1 MRKIVSILLFLM
13 ILFSLSANAEQKST
27 IVLKNGSVLV
37 GNIIVQ
43 RPGTDIIIAA
53 TSARFIIEESNIVSK
68 REKKVKYESLPR
80 EWKRWALENKALL
93 GNADGRYI
101 VLYDIKTKNDN
112 FTNLAKVEQNEMP
125 KVSYVQVK
133 PQNYKLVWSDV
144 NDIRKI
150 VSKNQTENTI
160 EDEVVTTKG
169 KNYVGVIISQ
179 QIGKKIT
186 IKTSTSTV
194 EVPATDLKETI
205 KLPVPRSMNL
215 YKLADYTNTIVLK
228 DGSTKEGVIK
238 SQHYGKKDKEQYVVL
253 QKENGTSEQ
262 ILTSKVKEFRTDYK
276 KQNVE
281 TYKSGWV
288 YVNEFHIQKA
298 KTRMEGDK
306 VAFIDKKVFI
316 FPEGIS
322 TTFKAVGA
330 KFQGAWRLI
339 ALENVSLQNGE
350 YTQGYDAEIC
360 KNNVVTPSATDLVG
374 GISSISFGYLSPGF
388 YALINEAETE
398 KYIIKIKNKYPTVRK
413 IRQKGLY

>member
-1 MRKIVSILLFLM
+1 MKKNILILLAL
-13 ILFSLSANAEQKST
+13 LSLYSSKAEQKST
-27 IVLKNGSVLV
+27 IVLKNGSAIV
-37 GNIIVQ
+37 GNVIVQ
-43 RPGTDIIIAA
+43 RPGMDMTVAA
-53 TSARFIIEESNIVSK
+53 TNARLIIEESNIVSK

-80 EWKRWALENKALL
+80 EWKRWALENKALQ

-125 KVSYVQVK
+125 KVSYVQVE

-150 VSKNQTENTI
+150 VPKNQTENII
-160 EDEVVTTKG
+160 EDEVVTSKG

-205 KLPVPRSMNL
+205 KLPVPRSTNL

-262 ILTSKVKEFRTDYK
+262 ILTSKVKEFRTDYR

-298 KTRMEGDK
+298 KTRTEGDK
-306 VAFIDKKVFI
+306 VAFIDKKVFT
-316 FPEGIS
+316 FPEGIT
-322 TTFKAVGA
+322 TTFQAVGA
-330 KFQGAWRLI
+330 RFQGAWSLI
-339 ALENVSLQNGE
+339 ALENVTLLNGE
-350 YTQGYDAEIC
+350 YTQGYDAEIR

-374 GISSISFGYLSPGF
+374 GISSISFDYLSPGF

-398 KYIIKIKNKYPTVRK
+398 KYIIKIKK
-413 IRQKGLY
+413 

>member
-1 MRKIVSILLFLM
+1 MRKIVLTLFVLITSFNLSI
-13 ILFSLSANAEQKST
+13 SAEQKST
-27 IVLKNGSVLV
+27 IVLKNGSAIV
-37 GNIIVQ
+37 GNVIVQ
-43 RPGTDIIIAA
+43 RPGMDMTVAA
-53 TSARFIIEESNIVSK
+53 TSARLIIEESNIISK
-68 REKKVKYESLPR
+68 REKKMKYESLSR
-80 EWKRWALENKALL
+80 EWKRWALENKALQ

-125 KVSYVQVK
+125 KVSYVQVE
-133 PQNYKLVWSDV
+133 PQNYKLMWAEV

-150 VSKNQTENTI
+150 VPKNQTENTI
-160 EDEVVTTKG
+160 EDEVATTKG

-194 EVPATDLKETI
+194 EVPATDLKEII
-205 KLPVPRSMNL
+205 KLPVPRTTSL
-215 YKLADYTNTIVLK
+215 YKLADYVNTIELN

-276 KQNVE
+276 EQNVE
-281 TYKSGWV
+281 TYKSGYV

-306 VAFIDKKVFI
+306 VAFIDKKVFA
-316 FPEGIS
+316 FPEGIT

-339 ALENVSLQNGE
+339 ALENLPLQNGE

-374 GISSISFGYLSPGF
+374 GISSMSFTYLSPGF
-388 YALINEAETE
+388 YALVNEAETE
-398 KYIIKIKNKYPTVRK
+398 KYIIKIKK
-413 IRQKGLY
+413 

>member
-1 MRKIVSILLFLM
+1 MVNMRKIVSILLFLM
-13 ILFSLSANAEQKST
+13 ILFNLSANAELKST
-27 IVLKNGSVLV
+27 IVLNNGSTLV

-43 RPGTDIIIAA
+43 RPGTDIIVAA
-53 TSARFIIEESNIVSK
+53 LSARLIIEESNIVSK
-68 REKKVKYESLPR
+68 REKKVNYESLPR

-125 KVSYVQVK
+125 KVSYVQVE

-144 NDIRKI
+144 NNIRKI
-150 VSKNQTENTI
+150 VPKNQTENTI

-194 EVPATDLKETI
+194 EVPATDIKETI
-205 KLPVPRSMNL
+205 KLPVPRTTSL
-215 YKLADYTNTIVLK
+215 YKLADYVNTIVLN

-281 TYKSGWV
+281 TYKSGYV

-298 KTRMEGDK
+298 KTRTEGDK
-306 VAFIDKKVFI
+306 VAFIDKKVFA
-316 FPEGIS
+316 FPEGIT

-330 KFQGAWRLI
+330 KFQGVWRLI
-339 ALENVSLQNGE
+339 ALENLPMQNGE
-350 YTQGYDAEIC
+350 YTQGYDAEIR
-360 KNNVVTPSATDLVG
+360 KNNVVTSTATDLVG
-374 GISSISFGYLSPGF
+374 GISSISFTYLSPGF
-388 YALINEAETE
+388 YALVNEAETE
-398 KYIIKIKNKYPTVRK
+398 KYIIKIKK
-413 IRQKGLY
+413 

>member
-1 MRKIVSILLFLM
+1 MKKIFFLLLA
-13 ILFSLSANAEQKST
+13 LLSLYSSKAEQKT
-27 IVLKNGSVLV
+27 TVVLKNGSVIA

-43 RPGTDIIIAA
+43 QPGTDLTIAA
-53 TSARFIIEESNIVSK
+53 TSARLIIEESNIVYK
-68 REKKVKYESLPR
+68 REKKVKYESLLR
-80 EWKRWALENKALL
+80 EWKRWALENKALQ

-125 KVSYVQVK
+125 KVSYVQVE

-150 VSKNQTENTI
+150 VPKNQTENTI

-194 EVPATDLKETI
+194 EIPATDIKETM
-205 KLPVPRSMNL
+205 KLSVPRSANL
-215 YKLADYTNTIVLK
+215 YTLADYTNTIVLN

-281 TYKSGWV
+281 TYKSGYV

-298 KTRMEGDK
+298 KTIAEGDK
-306 VAFIDKKVFI
+306 VAFIDKKVFT
-316 FPEGIS
+316 FPEGIT

-330 KFQGAWRLI
+330 KFQGAWSLI
-339 ALENVSLQNGE
+339 ALDNLTMENGE
-350 YTQGYDAEIC
+350 YTQGYDAEIR

-374 GISSISFGYLSPGF
+374 GISSISFDYLSPGF

-398 KYIIKIKNKYPTVRK
+398 KYIIKIKK
-413 IRQKGLY
+413 

>member
-1 MRKIVSILLFLM
+1 MERILIKGNYICHEKDILLLLALLFLY
-13 ILFSLSANAEQKST
+13 SSKAEQKT
-27 IVLKNGSVLV
+27 TVVLKNGSVIA

-43 RPGTDIIIAA
+43 QPGTDLTIAA
-53 TSARFIIEESNIVSK
+53 TSARLVIEESNIVSK

-112 FTNLAKVEQNEMP
+112 FTNLAKVEQYEMP
-125 KVSYVQVK
+125 KVSYVQVE

-150 VSKNQTENTI
+150 VPKNQTENTI

-186 IKTSTSTV
+186 IKTSSSTV
-194 EVPATDLKETI
+194 EVPATALKETI
-205 KLPVPRSMNL
+205 KLPVPRTTSL
-215 YKLADYTNTIVLK
+215 YKLADYVNTIVLN

-281 TYKSGWV
+281 TYKSGYV

-298 KTRMEGDK
+298 KTRTEGDK
-306 VAFIDKKVFI
+306 VAFIDKKVFA
-316 FPEGIS
+316 FPEGIT

-330 KFQGAWRLI
+330 KFQGVWRLI
-339 ALENVSLQNGE
+339 ALENLPMQNGE
-350 YTQGYDAEIC
+350 YTQGYDAEIR
-360 KNNVVTPSATDLVG
+360 KNNVVTSTATDLVG
-374 GISSISFGYLSPGF
+374 GISSISFTYLSPGF
-388 YALINEAETE
+388 YALVNEAETE
-398 KYIIKIKNKYPTVRK
+398 KYIIKIKK
-413 IRQKGLY
+413 

>member
-1 MRKIVSILLFLM
+1 MNMKKFM
-13 ILFSLSANAEQKST
+13 ILFCIVFVFMNLSINANLQST
-27 IVLKNGSVLV
+27 IVLKNGSVIV
-37 GNIIVQ
+37 GNVIVQ
-43 RPGTDIIIAA
+43 RPGMDMTVAA

-68 REKKVKYESLPR
+68 REKKVRYESLPR
-80 EWKRWALENKALL
+80 EWKRWALENKALQ

-125 KVSYVQVK
+125 KVSYVQVE

-144 NDIRKI
+144 NDIKKI
-150 VSKNQTENTI
+150 VQKNQTENTI
-160 EDEVVTTKG
+160 EDEVVTSKG
-169 KNYVGVIISQ
+169 KNYVGVIVSQ

-186 IKTSTSTV
+186 IKTSDSTV

-205 KLPVPRSMNL
+205 KLPVPRTTSL
-215 YKLADYTNTIVLK
+215 YKLADYVNTLVLN

-276 KQNVE
+276 EQNVE
-281 TYKSGWV
+281 TYKSGYV
-288 YVNEFHIQKA
+288 YVNEFHILKA

-306 VAFIDKKVFI
+306 VAFIDKKVFA
-316 FPEGIS
+316 FPEGIT
-322 TTFKAVGA
+322 TTFKAVGV

-339 ALENVSLQNGE
+339 ALENLPLQNGE

-374 GISSISFGYLSPGF
+374 GISSMSFTYLSPGF
-388 YALINEAETE
+388 YALVNEAETE
-398 KYIIKIKNKYPTVRK
+398 KYIIKIKK
-413 IRQKGLY
+413 

>member
-1 MRKIVSILLFLM
+1 MKKIVSILLFLM

-53 TSARFIIEESNIVSK
+53 ISARLIIEESNIVSK

-112 FTNLAKVEQNEMP
+112 FTNLSKVEQNEMP
-125 KVSYVQVK
+125 KVSYVQVE
-133 PQNYKLVWSDV
+133 PQNYKLVWTDV

-150 VSKNQTENTI
+150 EPKNQTENTI
-160 EDEVVTTKG
+160 EDEVVTSKG

-205 KLPVPRSMNL
+205 KLPVPRTTSL
-215 YKLADYTNTIVLK
+215 YKLADYVNTLVLK
-228 DGSTKEGVIK
+228 DGSTKEGIIK
-238 SQHYGKKDKEQYVVL
+238 SQHYGKKDKEQYIVL

-276 KQNVE
+276 EQNVE
-281 TYKSGWV
+281 TYKSGYV

-306 VAFIDKKVFI
+306 VAFIDKKVFA
-316 FPEGIS
+316 FPEGIT

-339 ALENVSLQNGE
+339 ALENLPLQNGE

-374 GISSISFGYLSPGF
+374 GISSISFTYLSPGF
-388 YALINEAETE
+388 YALVNEAETE
-398 KYIIKIKNKYPTVRK
+398 KYIIKIKK
-413 IRQKGLY
+413 

>member
-1 MRKIVSILLFLM
+1 MKKIFFLLLA
-13 ILFSLSANAEQKST
+13 LLSLYSSKAEQKT
-27 IVLKNGSVLV
+27 TVVLKNGSVIA

-43 RPGTDIIIAA
+43 QPGTDLTIAA
-53 TSARFIIEESNIVSK
+53 TSARLIIEESNIVYK
-68 REKKVKYESLPR
+68 REKKVKYESLLR
-80 EWKRWALENKALL
+80 EWKRWALENKALQ

-125 KVSYVQVK
+125 KVSYVQVES
-133 PQNYKLVWSDV
+133 QNYKLVWSDV

-150 VSKNQTENTI
+150 VPKNQTENTI

-194 EVPATDLKETI
+194 EIPATDIKETM
-205 KLPVPRSMNL
+205 KLSVPRSANL
-215 YKLADYTNTIVLK
+215 YTLADYTNTIVLN

-253 QKENGTSEQ
+253 LKENGTNEQ

-281 TYKSGWV
+281 TYKSGFV
-288 YVNEFHIQKA
+288 YANEFHIQKA
-298 KTRMEGDK
+298 KTRVEGEN
-306 VAFIDKKVFI
+306 VVFIDKKVFT
-316 FPEGIS
+316 FPEGIT

-330 KFQGAWRLI
+330 KFQGAWSLI
-339 ALENVSLQNGE
+339 ALDNLTMENGE
-350 YTQGYDAEIC
+350 YTQGYDAKIR

-374 GISSISFGYLSPGF
+374 GISSISFDYLSPGF

-398 KYIIKIKNKYPTVRK
+398 KYIIKIKK
-413 IRQKGLY
+413 

>member
-1 MRKIVSILLFLM
+1 MKKIFFLLLA
-13 ILFSLSANAEQKST
+13 LLSLYSSKAEQKT
-27 IVLKNGSVLV
+27 TVVLKNGSVIA

-43 RPGTDIIIAA
+43 QPGTDLTIAA
-53 TSARFIIEESNIVSK
+53 TSARLIIEESNIVYK

-80 EWKRWALENKALL
+80 EWKRWALENKALQ

-125 KVSYVQVK
+125 KVSYVQVE
-133 PQNYKLVWSDV
+133 PQNYKLVWTDV
-144 NDIRKI
+144 NNIRKM
-150 VSKNQTENTI
+150 VPKNQTENTI
-160 EDEVVTTKG
+160 EDEIVTSKG

-194 EVPATDLKETI
+194 EVPATDIKETI
-205 KLPVPRSMNL
+205 KLPVPRTTSL
-215 YKLADYTNTIVLK
+215 YKLADYINTLVLN
-228 DGSTKEGVIK
+228 DGSTKEGIIK
-238 SQHYGKKDKEQYVVL
+238 SQYYGKKDKEQYVVL
-253 QKENGTSEQ
+253 QKENGTSER

-298 KTRMEGDK
+298 KTRTEGDK
-306 VAFIDKKVFI
+306 VAFIDKKVFA
-316 FPEGIS
+316 FPEGIT

-339 ALENVSLQNGE
+339 ALENLSLQNGE

-374 GISSISFGYLSPGF
+374 GISSISFTYLSPGF
-388 YALINEAETE
+388 YALVNEAETE
-398 KYIIKIKNKYPTVRK
+398 KYIIKIKK
-413 IRQKGLY
+413 

>member
-1 MRKIVSILLFLM
+1 MKKIFFLLLA
-13 ILFSLSANAEQKST
+13 LLSLYSSKAEQKT
-27 IVLKNGSVLV
+27 TVVLKNGSVIA

-43 RPGTDIIIAA
+43 QPGTDLTIAA
-53 TSARFIIEESNIVSK
+53 TSARLIIEESNIVYK
-68 REKKVKYESLPR
+68 REKKVKYESLLR
-80 EWKRWALENKALL
+80 EWKRWALENKALQ

-125 KVSYVQVK
+125 KVSYVQVE

-150 VSKNQTENTI
+150 VPKNQTENTI

-194 EVPATDLKETI
+194 EIPATDIKETM
-205 KLPVPRSMNL
+205 KLSVPRSANL
-215 YKLADYTNTIVLK
+215 YTLADYTNTIVLN

-262 ILTSKVKEFRTDYK
+262 ILISKVKEFRTDYK

-306 VAFIDKKVFI
+306 VAFIDKKVFA
-316 FPEGIS
+316 FPEGIT

-339 ALENVSLQNGE
+339 ALENIPMQNGE
-350 YTQGYDAEIC
+350 YTQGYDAEIR
-360 KNNVVTPSATDLVG
+360 KNNVVTPTATDLVG
-374 GISSISFGYLSPGF
+374 GISSISFTYLSPGF
-388 YALINEAETE
+388 YALVNEAETE
-398 KYIIKIKNKYPTVRK
+398 KYIIKIKK
-413 IRQKGLY
+413 

>member
-1 MRKIVSILLFLM
+1 MKKIFLLL
-13 ILFSLSANAEQKST
+13 LALLSLYSSKAEQKT
-27 IVLKNGSVLV
+27 TVVLKNGSVIA

-43 RPGTDIIIAA
+43 QPGTDLTIAA
-53 TSARFIIEESNIVSK
+53 TCARLIIEESNIVYK
-68 REKKVKYESLPR
+68 REKKVMYESLPR
-80 EWKRWALENKALL
+80 EWKRWALENKALQ
-93 GNADGRYI
+93 GNADGRYL
-101 VLYDIKTKNDN
+101 VLYDIKTKSDN

-125 KVSYVQVK
+125 KVSYVQVE

-150 VSKNQTENTI
+150 VPKNQTENTI

-186 IKTSTSTV
+186 IKTSSSTV
-194 EVPATDLKETI
+194 DIPVTDIKETM
-205 KLPVPRSMNL
+205 KLSVPRTTSL
-215 YKLADYTNTIVLK
+215 YKLAGYVNTIVLN
-228 DGSTKEGVIK
+228 DGSTKEGIIK

-262 ILTSKVKEFRTDYK
+262 ILISKVKEFRTDYK

-306 VAFIDKKVFI
+306 VAFIDKKVFA
-316 FPEGIS
+316 FPEGIT

-339 ALENVSLQNGE
+339 ALENIPMQNEE
-350 YTQGYDAEIC
+350 YTQGYDAEIR
-360 KNNVVTPSATDLVG
+360 KNNVVTPTATDLVG
-374 GISSISFGYLSPGF
+374 GISSISFTYLSPGF
-388 YALINEAETE
+388 YALVNEAETE
-398 KYIIKIKNKYPTVRK
+398 KYIIKIKK
-413 IRQKGLY
+413 

>member
-1 MRKIVSILLFLM
+1 MVNMKKIVSILLFLM

-43 RPGTDIIIAA
+43 RPGTDIIVAA
-53 TSARFIIEESNIVSK
+53 IGARLIIEESNIVSK

-125 KVSYVQVK
+125 KVSYVQVE

-150 VSKNQTENTI
+150 VPKNQTENTI
-160 EDEVVTTKG
+160 EDEVVTSKG
-169 KNYVGVIISQ
+169 KNYAGVIISQ

-205 KLPVPRSMNL
+205 KLPVPRSTNL

-262 ILTSKVKEFRTDYK
+262 ILTSKVKEFRTDYR

-298 KTRMEGDK
+298 KTITEGDK
-306 VAFIDKKVFI
+306 VAFIDKKVFT
-316 FPEGIS
+316 FPEGIT
-322 TTFKAVGA
+322 TTFQAVGA
-330 KFQGAWRLI
+330 RFQGAWSLI
-339 ALENVSLQNGE
+339 ALENVILLNGE
-350 YTQGYDAEIC
+350 YTQGYDAEIR

-374 GISSISFGYLSPGF
+374 GISSISFDYLSPGF

-398 KYIIKIKNKYPTVRK
+398 KYIIKIKK
-413 IRQKGLY
+413 

>member
-1 MRKIVSILLFLM
+1 MVNMKKIVSILLFLM

-43 RPGTDIIIAA
+43 RPGTDIIVAA
-53 TSARFIIEESNIVSK
+53 IGARLIIEESNIVSK

-125 KVSYVQVK
+125 KVSYVQVE

-150 VSKNQTENTI
+150 VPKNQTENTI
-160 EDEVVTTKG
+160 EDEVVTSKG

-205 KLPVPRSMNL
+205 KLPVPRSTNL

-262 ILTSKVKEFRTDYK
+262 ILTSKVKEFRTDYR

-298 KTRMEGDK
+298 KTITEGDK
-306 VAFIDKKVFI
+306 VAFIDKKVFT
-316 FPEGIS
+316 FPEGIT
-322 TTFKAVGA
+322 TTFQAVGA
-330 KFQGAWRLI
+330 RFQGAWSLI
-339 ALENVSLQNGE
+339 ALENVILLNGE
-350 YTQGYDAEIC
+350 YTQGYDAEIR

-374 GISSISFGYLSPGF
+374 GISSISFDYLSPGF

-398 KYIIKIKNKYPTVRK
+398 KYIIKIKK
-413 IRQKGLY
+413 

>member
-1 MRKIVSILLFLM
+1 MVNMKKIVSILLFLM

-43 RPGTDIIIAA
+43 RPGTDIIVAA
-53 TSARFIIEESNIVSK
+53 IGARLIIEESNIVSK

-80 EWKRWALENKALL
+80 EWKRWALENKALQ

-125 KVSYVQVK
+125 KVSYVQVE

-150 VSKNQTENTI
+150 VPKNQTENTI
-160 EDEVVTTKG
+160 EDEVVTSKG

-205 KLPVPRSMNL
+205 KLPVPRSTNL

-262 ILTSKVKEFRTDYK
+262 ILTSKVKEFRTDYR

-298 KTRMEGDK
+298 KTRTEGDK
-306 VAFIDKKVFI
+306 VAFIDKKVFT
-316 FPEGIS
+316 FPEGIT

-330 KFQGAWRLI
+330 KFQGAWSLI
-339 ALENVSLQNGE
+339 ALENVTLLNGE
-350 YTQGYDAEIC
+350 YAQGYDAEIR

-374 GISSISFGYLSPGF
+374 GISSISFDYLSPGF

-398 KYIIKIKNKYPTVRK
+398 KYIIKIKK
-413 IRQKGLY
+413 

>member
-1 MRKIVSILLFLM
+1 MNMKKFM
-13 ILFSLSANAEQKST
+13 ILFCIVFVFMNLSINANLQST
-27 IVLKNGSVLV
+27 IALKNGSTII
-37 GNIIVQ
+37 GNVIVQ
-43 RPGTDIIIAA
+43 RPGIDMTVAA
-53 TSARFIIEESNIVSK
+53 TSARLIIEESNIVSK

-125 KVSYVQVK
+125 KVSYVQVE
-133 PQNYKLVWSDV
+133 PQNYKLVWNDV

-150 VSKNQTENTI
+150 VQKNQTENTI
-160 EDEVVTTKG
+160 EDEVVTSKG

-186 IKTSTSTV
+186 IKSSSSTV
-194 EVPATDLKETI
+194 DIPVADIKETM
-205 KLPVPRSMNL
+205 KLSVPRSTNL
-215 YKLADYTNTIVLK
+215 YTLADYTNTIVLT
-228 DGSTKEGVIK
+228 DGSTKEGIIK

-253 QKENGTSEQ
+253 LKENGTNEQ

-281 TYKSGWV
+281 TYKSGYV

-298 KTRMEGDK
+298 KTRTEGDK
-306 VAFIDKKVFI
+306 VAFIDKKVFT

-330 KFQGAWRLI
+330 KFQGAWSLI
-339 ALENVSLQNGE
+339 SLENLPLKNGE
-350 YTQGYDAEIC
+350 YTQGYDTEIR
-360 KNNVVTPSATDLVG
+360 KSNVVTPTATDLVG

-388 YALINEAETE
+388 YALVNEAETE
-398 KYIIKIKNKYPTVRK
+398 KYIIKIKK
-413 IRQKGLY
+413 

>member
-1 MRKIVSILLFLM
+1 MKKIFLLL
-13 ILFSLSANAEQKST
+13 LALLSLYSSKAEQKT
-27 IVLKNGSVLV
+27 TVVLKNGSVIA

-43 RPGTDIIIAA
+43 QPGTDLTIAA
-53 TSARFIIEESNIVSK
+53 TSARLVIEESNIVSK

-112 FTNLAKVEQNEMP
+112 FTNLAMVEQNEMP
-125 KVSYVQVK
+125 KVSYVQVE

-150 VSKNQTENTI
+150 VPKNQTENTI

-186 IKTSTSTV
+186 IKTSSSTV
-194 EVPATDLKETI
+194 EVPATALKETI
-205 KLPVPRSMNL
+205 KLPVPRTTSL
-215 YKLADYTNTIVLK
+215 YKLADYVNTIVLN

-281 TYKSGWV
+281 TYKSGYV

-298 KTRMEGDK
+298 KTRTEDDK
-306 VAFIDKKVFI
+306 VAFIDKKVFA
-316 FPEGIS
+316 FPEGIT

-330 KFQGAWRLI
+330 KFQGVWRLI
-339 ALENVSLQNGE
+339 ALENLPMQNGE
-350 YTQGYDAEIC
+350 YTQGYDAEIR
-360 KNNVVTPSATDLVG
+360 KNNVVTPTTTDLVG
-374 GISSISFGYLSPGF
+374 GISSISYTYLSPGF
-388 YALINEAETE
+388 YALVNEAETE
-398 KYIIKIKNKYPTVRK
+398 KYIIKIKK
-413 IRQKGLY
+413 

>member
-1 MRKIVSILLFLM
+1 MKKFM
-13 ILFSLSANAEQKST
+13 ILFCIVFVFMNLSINANLQST
-27 IVLKNGSVLV
+27 IVLKNGSVIV
-37 GNIIVQ
+37 GNVIVQ
-43 RPGTDIIIAA
+43 RPGMDMTVAA

-68 REKKVKYESLPR
+68 REKKVRYESLPR
-80 EWKRWALENKALL
+80 EWKRWALENKALQ

-112 FTNLAKVEQNEMP
+112 FTNVAKVEQNEMP
-125 KVSYVQVK
+125 KVSYVQVE

-150 VSKNQTENTI
+150 VPKNQTENTI
-160 EDEVVTTKG
+160 EDEVVTSKG

-186 IKTSTSTV
+186 IKTSNSTV

-205 KLPVPRSMNL
+205 KLPVPRTTSL
-215 YKLADYTNTIVLK
+215 YKLADYVNTLVLN

-276 KQNVE
+276 EQNVE

-298 KTRMEGDK
+298 KTRTEGDK
-306 VAFIDKKVFI
+306 VAFIDKKVFA
-316 FPEGIS
+316 FPEGIT
-322 TTFKAVGA
+322 TTFKAIGA

-398 KYIIKIKNKYPTVRK
+398 KYIIKIKK
-413 IRQKGLY
+413 

>member
-1 MRKIVSILLFLM
+1 MVNMRKIVSILLFLM
-13 ILFSLSANAEQKST
+13 ILFNLSANAEQKST
-27 IVLKNGSVLV
+27 IVLKNGSALV

-43 RPGTDIIIAA
+43 RPGTDIIVAA
-53 TSARFIIEESNIVSK
+53 ISARLIIEESNIVSK

-80 EWKRWALENKALL
+80 EWKRWALESKALL

-125 KVSYVQVK
+125 KVSYVQVE

-150 VSKNQTENTI
+150 VPKNQTENTI

-186 IKTSTSTV
+186 IKTSSSTV
-194 EVPATDLKETI
+194 DIPVTDIKETM
-205 KLPVPRSMNL
+205 KFSVPRTTSL
-215 YKLADYTNTIVLK
+215 YKLAGYVNTIVLN
-228 DGSTKEGVIK
+228 DGSTKEGIIK

-262 ILTSKVKEFRTDYK
+262 ILISKVMEFRTDYK

-306 VAFIDKKVFI
+306 VAFIDKKVFA
-316 FPEGIS
+316 FPEGIT

-339 ALENVSLQNGE
+339 ALENIPMQNGE
-350 YTQGYDAEIC
+350 YTQGYDAEIR
-360 KNNVVTPSATDLVG
+360 KNNVVTPTATDLVG
-374 GISSISFGYLSPGF
+374 GISSISFTYLSPGF
-388 YALINEAETE
+388 YALVNEAETE
-398 KYIIKIKNKYPTVRK
+398 KYIIKIKK
-413 IRQKGLY
+413 

>member
-1 MRKIVSILLFLM
+1 MKKIFFLLLA
-13 ILFSLSANAEQKST
+13 LLSLYSSKAEQKT
-27 IVLKNGSVLV
+27 TVVLKNGSVIA

-43 RPGTDIIIAA
+43 QPGTDLTIAA
-53 TSARFIIEESNIVSK
+53 TSARLIIEESNIVYK
-68 REKKVKYESLPR
+68 REKKVKYESLLR
-80 EWKRWALENKALL
+80 EWKRWALENKALQ

-125 KVSYVQVK
+125 KVSYVQVE

-150 VSKNQTENTI
+150 VPKNQTENTI

-194 EVPATDLKETI
+194 EIPATDIKETM
-205 KLPVPRSMNL
+205 KLSVPRSANL
-215 YKLADYTNTIVLK
+215 YTLADYTNTIVLN

-281 TYKSGWV
+281 TYKSGYV

-298 KTRMEGDK
+298 KTIAEGDK
-306 VAFIDKKVFI
+306 VAFIDKKVFT
-316 FPEGIS
+316 FPEGIT

-330 KFQGAWRLI
+330 KFQGAWSLI
-339 ALENVSLQNGE
+339 ALDNLTMENGE
-350 YTQGYDAEIC
+350 YTQGYDAKIR

-374 GISSISFGYLSPGF
+374 GISSISFDYLSPGF

-398 KYIIKIKNKYPTVRK
+398 KYIIKIKK
-413 IRQKGLY
+413 

>member
-1 MRKIVSILLFLM
+1 MVNMKKIVSILLFLM

-43 RPGTDIIIAA
+43 RPGTDIIVAA
-53 TSARFIIEESNIVSK
+53 IGARLIIEESNIVSK

-80 EWKRWALENKALL
+80 EWKRWALENKALQ

-125 KVSYVQVK
+125 KVSYVQVE

-150 VSKNQTENTI
+150 VPKNQTENTI
-160 EDEVVTTKG
+160 EDEVVTSKG

-205 KLPVPRSMNL
+205 KLPVPRSTNL

-262 ILTSKVKEFRTDYK
+262 ILTSKVKEFRTDYR

-281 TYKSGWV
+281 TYKAGWV

-298 KTRMEGDK
+298 KTRTEGDK
-306 VAFIDKKVFI
+306 VAFIDKKVFT
-316 FPEGIS
+316 FPEGIT

-330 KFQGAWRLI
+330 KFQGAWSLI
-339 ALENVSLQNGE
+339 ALENVTLLNGE
-350 YTQGYDAEIC
+350 YTQGYDAEIR

-374 GISSISFGYLSPGF
+374 GISSISFDYLSPGF

-398 KYIIKIKNKYPTVRK
+398 KYIIKIKK
-413 IRQKGLY
+413 

>member
-1 MRKIVSILLFLM
+1 MRKIVLTLFVLITSFNLSI
-13 ILFSLSANAEQKST
+13 SAEQKST
-27 IVLKNGSVLV
+27 IVLKNGSAIV
-37 GNIIVQ
+37 GNVIVQ
-43 RPGTDIIIAA
+43 RPGMDMTVAA
-53 TSARFIIEESNIVSK
+53 TSARLIIEESNIISK

-125 KVSYVQVK
+125 KVSYVQVE

-150 VSKNQTENTI
+150 VPKNQTENTI

-179 QIGKKIT
+179 QIGKKIA
-186 IKTSTSTV
+186 IKTSSSIV
-194 EVPATDLKETI
+194 EVPATDIKETI
-205 KLPVPRSMNL
+205 KLPVPRTTSL
-215 YKLADYTNTIVLK
+215 YKLADYVNTIVLN

-253 QKENGTSEQ
+253 QKENGTNEQ

-281 TYKSGWV
+281 IYKSGYV

-298 KTRMEGDK
+298 KTKTEGDK
-306 VAFIDKKVFI
+306 VAFIDKKVFT
-316 FPEGIS
+316 FPEGIT

-330 KFQGAWRLI
+330 KFQGAWNLI
-339 ALENVSLQNGE
+339 SLENLPLKNGE
-350 YTQGYDAEIC
+350 YTQGYDTEIR
-360 KNNVVTPSATDLVG
+360 KSNVVTPTATDLEG
-374 GISSISFGYLSPGF
+374 GISSLSFGYLSPGF
-388 YALINEAETE
+388 YALVNEAETE
-398 KYIIKIKNKYPTVRK
+398 KYIIKIKK
-413 IRQKGLY
+413 

>member
-1 MRKIVSILLFLM
+1 MKKIFLLL
-13 ILFSLSANAEQKST
+13 LALLSLYSSKAEQKT
-27 IVLKNGSVLV
+27 TVVLKNGSVIA

-43 RPGTDIIIAA
+43 QPGTDLTIAA
-53 TSARFIIEESNIVSK
+53 TSARHIIEESNIVYK

-125 KVSYVQVK
+125 KVSYVQVE

-150 VSKNQTENTI
+150 VPKNQTENTI

-179 QIGKKIT
+179 QIGKKIA
-186 IKTSTSTV
+186 IKTSSSIV
-194 EVPATDLKETI
+194 EVPATDIKETI
-205 KLPVPRSMNL
+205 KLPVPRTTSL
-215 YKLADYTNTIVLK
+215 YKLADYVNTIVLN

-253 QKENGTSEQ
+253 QKENGTNEQ

-281 TYKSGWV
+281 IYKSGYV

-298 KTRMEGDK
+298 KTRTEGDK
-306 VAFIDKKVFI
+306 VAFIDKKVFT
-316 FPEGIS
+316 FPEGIT

-330 KFQGAWRLI
+330 KFQGAWSLI
-339 ALENVSLQNGE
+339 SLENLPLKNGE
-350 YTQGYDAEIC
+350 YTQGYDTEIR
-360 KNNVVTPSATDLVG
+360 KSNVVTPTATDLVG

-388 YALINEAETE
+388 YALVNEAETE
-398 KYIIKIKNKYPTVRK
+398 KYIIKIKK
-413 IRQKGLY
+413 

>member
-1 MRKIVSILLFLM
+1 MKKIFFLLLA
-13 ILFSLSANAEQKST
+13 LLSLYSSKAEQKT
-27 IVLKNGSVLV
+27 TVVLKNGSVIA

-43 RPGTDIIIAA
+43 QPGTDLTIAA
-53 TSARFIIEESNIVSK
+53 TSARLIIEESNIVYK

-80 EWKRWALENKALL
+80 EWKRWALENKALQ

-125 KVSYVQVK
+125 KVSYVQVE
-133 PQNYKLVWSDV
+133 PQNYKLVWTDV
-144 NDIRKI
+144 NNIRKI
-150 VSKNQTENTI
+150 VPKNQTENTI
-160 EDEVVTTKG
+160 EDEIVTSKG

-194 EVPATDLKETI
+194 EVPATDIKETI
-205 KLPVPRSMNL
+205 KLPVPRTTSL
-215 YKLADYTNTIVLK
+215 YKLADYINTLVLN
-228 DGSTKEGVIK
+228 DGSTKEGIIK

-253 QKENGTSEQ
+253 QKENGTSER

-298 KTRMEGDK
+298 KTRTEGDK
-306 VAFIDKKVFI
+306 VAFIDKKVFA
-316 FPEGIS
+316 FPEGIT

-339 ALENVSLQNGE
+339 ALENLSLKNGE

-374 GISSISFGYLSPGF
+374 GISSISFTYLSPGF
-388 YALINEAETE
+388 YALVNEAETE
-398 KYIIKIKNKYPTVRK
+398 KYIIKIKK
-413 IRQKGLY
+413 

>member
-1 MRKIVSILLFLM
+1 MVNMRKIVSILLFLM
-13 ILFSLSANAEQKST
+13 ILFNLSANAELKST
-27 IVLKNGSVLV
+27 IVLNNGSTLV

-43 RPGTDIIIAA
+43 RPGTDIIVAA
-53 TSARFIIEESNIVSK
+53 LSARLIIEESNIVSK
-68 REKKVKYESLPR
+68 REKKVNYESLPR

-125 KVSYVQVK
+125 KVSYVQVE

-150 VSKNQTENTI
+150 VPKNQTENTI

-186 IKTSTSTV
+186 IKTSSSTV
-194 EVPATDLKETI
+194 EVPATALKETI
-205 KLPVPRSMNL
+205 KLPVPRTTSL
-215 YKLADYTNTIVLK
+215 YKLADYVNTIVLN

-281 TYKSGWV
+281 TYKSGYV

-298 KTRMEGDK
+298 KTRTEGDK
-306 VAFIDKKVFI
+306 VAFIDKKVFA
-316 FPEGIS
+316 FPEGIT

-330 KFQGAWRLI
+330 KFQGVWRLI
-339 ALENVSLQNGE
+339 ALENLPMQNGE
-350 YTQGYDAEIC
+350 YTQGYDAEIR
-360 KNNVVTPSATDLVG
+360 KNNVVTSTATDLVG
-374 GISSISFGYLSPGF
+374 GISSISFTYLSPGF
-388 YALINEAETE
+388 YALVNEAETE
-398 KYIIKIKNKYPTVRK
+398 KYIIKIKK
-413 IRQKGLY
+413 

>member
-13 ILFSLSANAEQKST
+13 ILFNLSANAEQKST
-27 IVLKNGSVLV
+27 IVLKNGSALV

-43 RPGTDIIIAA
+43 RPGTDIIVAA
-53 TSARFIIEESNIVSK
+53 ISARLIIEESNIVSK

-80 EWKRWALENKALL
+80 EWKRWALESKALL

-125 KVSYVQVK
+125 KVSYVQVE

-150 VSKNQTENTI
+150 VPKNQTENTI

-186 IKTSTSTV
+186 IKTSSSTV
-194 EVPATDLKETI
+194 DIPVTDIKETM
-205 KLPVPRSMNL
+205 KLSVPRTTSL
-215 YKLADYTNTIVLK
+215 YKLAGYVNTIVLN
-228 DGSTKEGVIK
+228 DGSTKEGIIK

-262 ILTSKVKEFRTDYK
+262 ILISKVKEFRTDYK

-306 VAFIDKKVFI
+306 VAFIDKKVFA
-316 FPEGIS
+316 FPEGIT

-339 ALENVSLQNGE
+339 ALENIPMQNGE
-350 YTQGYDAEIC
+350 YTQGYDAEIR
-360 KNNVVTPSATDLVG
+360 KNNVVTPTATDLVG
-374 GISSISFGYLSPGF
+374 GISSISFTYLSPGF
-388 YALINEAETE
+388 YALVNEAETE
-398 KYIIKIKNKYPTVRK
+398 KYIIKIKK
-413 IRQKGLY
+413 

>member
-1 MRKIVSILLFLM
+1 MVNMRKIVSILLFLM
-13 ILFSLSANAEQKST
+13 ILFNLSANAEQKST
-27 IVLKNGSVLV
+27 IVLKNGSALV

-43 RPGTDIIIAA
+43 RPGTDIIVAA
-53 TSARFIIEESNIVSK
+53 ISARLIIEESNIVSK

-80 EWKRWALENKALL
+80 EWKRWALESKALL

-125 KVSYVQVK
+125 KVSYVQVE
-133 PQNYKLVWSDV
+133 PQNYKLVRSDV

-150 VSKNQTENTI
+150 VPKNQTENTI

-186 IKTSTSTV
+186 IKTSSSTV
-194 EVPATDLKETI
+194 DIPVTDIKETM
-205 KLPVPRSMNL
+205 KLSVPRTTSL
-215 YKLADYTNTIVLK
+215 YKLAGYVNTIVLN
-228 DGSTKEGVIK
+228 DGSTKEGIIK

-262 ILTSKVKEFRTDYK
+262 ILISKVKEFRTDYK

-306 VAFIDKKVFI
+306 VAFIDKKVFA
-316 FPEGIS
+316 FPEGIT

-339 ALENVSLQNGE
+339 ALENIPMQNGE
-350 YTQGYDAEIC
+350 YTQGYDAEIR
-360 KNNVVTPSATDLVG
+360 KNNVVTPTATDLVG
-374 GISSISFGYLSPGF
+374 GISSISFTYLSPGF
-388 YALINEAETE
+388 YALVNEAETE
-398 KYIIKIKNKYPTVRK
+398 KYIIKIKK
-413 IRQKGLY
+413 

>member
-1 MRKIVSILLFLM
+1 MVNMKKIVSILLFLM

-43 RPGTDIIIAA
+43 RPGTDIIVAA
-53 TSARFIIEESNIVSK
+53 IGARLIIEESNIVSK

-80 EWKRWALENKALL
+80 EWKRWALENKALQ

-125 KVSYVQVK
+125 KVSYVQVE

-150 VSKNQTENTI
+150 VPKNQTENTI
-160 EDEVVTTKG
+160 EDEVVTSKG

-205 KLPVPRSMNL
+205 KLPVPRSTNL

-262 ILTSKVKEFRTDYK
+262 ILTSKVKEFRTDYR

-298 KTRMEGDK
+298 KTRTEGDK
-306 VAFIDKKVFI
+306 VAFIDKKVFT
-316 FPEGIS
+316 FPEGIT

-330 KFQGAWRLI
+330 KFQGAWSLI
-339 ALENVSLQNGE
+339 ALENVTLLNGE
-350 YTQGYDAEIC
+350 YTQGYDAEIR

-374 GISSISFGYLSPGF
+374 GISSISFDYLSPGF

-398 KYIIKIKNKYPTVRK
+398 KYIFKIKK
-413 IRQKGLY
+413 

>member
-1 MRKIVSILLFLM
+1 MVNMRKIVSILLFLM
-13 ILFSLSANAEQKST
+13 ILFNLSANAEQKST
-27 IVLKNGSVLV
+27 IVLKNGSALV

-43 RPGTDIIIAA
+43 RPGTDIIVAA
-53 TSARFIIEESNIVSK
+53 ISARLIIEESNIVSK

-80 EWKRWALENKALL
+80 EWKRWALESKALL

-125 KVSYVQVK
+125 KVSYVQVE

-150 VSKNQTENTI
+150 VPKNQTENTI

-186 IKTSTSTV
+186 IKTSSSTV
-194 EVPATDLKETI
+194 DIPVTDIKETM
-205 KLPVPRSMNL
+205 KLSVPRTTSL
-215 YKLADYTNTIVLK
+215 YKLAGYVNTIVLN
-228 DGSTKEGVIK
+228 DGSTKEGIIK
-238 SQHYGKKDKEQYVVL
+238 SQDYGKKDKEQYVVL

-262 ILTSKVKEFRTDYK
+262 ILISKVKEFRTDYK

-306 VAFIDKKVFI
+306 VAFIDKKVFA
-316 FPEGIS
+316 FPEGIT

-339 ALENVSLQNGE
+339 ALENIPMQNGE
-350 YTQGYDAEIC
+350 YTQGYDAEIR
-360 KNNVVTPSATDLVG
+360 KNNVVTPTATDLVG
-374 GISSISFGYLSPGF
+374 GISSISFTYLSPGF
-388 YALINEAETE
+388 YALVNEAETE
-398 KYIIKIKNKYPTVRK
+398 KYIIKIKK
-413 IRQKGLY
+413 

>member
-1 MRKIVSILLFLM
+1 MVNMRKIVSILLFLM
-13 ILFSLSANAEQKST
+13 ILFNLFANAEQKST

-43 RPGTDIIIAA
+43 RPGTDIIVAA
-53 TSARFIIEESNIVSK
+53 IGARLIIEESNIVSK

-125 KVSYVQVK
+125 KVSYVQVE

-150 VSKNQTENTI
+150 VPKNQTENTI
-160 EDEVVTTKG
+160 EDEVVTSKG

-205 KLPVPRSMNL
+205 KLPVPRSTNL

-262 ILTSKVKEFRTDYK
+262 ILTSKVKEFRTDYR

-298 KTRMEGDK
+298 KTITEGDK
-306 VAFIDKKVFI
+306 VAFIDKKVFT
-316 FPEGIS
+316 FPEGIT
-322 TTFKAVGA
+322 TTFQAVGA
-330 KFQGAWRLI
+330 RFQGAWSLI
-339 ALENVSLQNGE
+339 ALENVILLNGE
-350 YTQGYDAEIC
+350 YTQGYDAEIR

-374 GISSISFGYLSPGF
+374 GISSISFDYLSPGF

-398 KYIIKIKNKYPTVRK
+398 KYIIKIKK
-413 IRQKGLY
+413 

>member
-1 MRKIVSILLFLM
+1 MKKIILILLAL
-13 ILFSLSANAEQKST
+13 LSLYSSKAEQKST
-27 IVLKNGSVLV
+27 IVLKNGSALV

-43 RPGTDIIIAA
+43 RPGIDMIVAA
-53 TSARFIIEESNIVSK
+53 TSARLIIEESNIVYK
-68 REKKVKYESLPR
+68 REKKVKYENLPR

-398 KYIIKIKNKYPTVRK
+398 KYIIKIKK
-413 IRQKGLY
+413 